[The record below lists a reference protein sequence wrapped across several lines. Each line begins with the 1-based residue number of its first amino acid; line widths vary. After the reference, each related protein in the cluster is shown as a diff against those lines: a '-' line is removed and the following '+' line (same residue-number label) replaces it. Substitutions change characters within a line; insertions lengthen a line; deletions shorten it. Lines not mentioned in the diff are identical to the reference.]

1 MTAFRVKCG
10 SGGRAA
16 PRCDGVGWHRPARM
30 SEWMGPL
37 ILPLREPLGAMSS
50 SQVFRESNLFGAP
63 IRDLGLKIAGTRLE
77 PVIDEFREELAKSG
91 IKVVPRFHLSTEWGV
106 PFGTVVIGI
115 PFYLAHPDLTALHG
129 EQVGHIEGFNR
140 ADILRYLRHEMG
152 HVMNYAYKLYD
163 REAWVKLFGSITQPY
178 REDYRP
184 QPFSRRFVRHLP
196 GWYAQKHPDED
207 WSETFA
213 VWMTPGRDWRA
224 DYAQLPTALAKLEY
238 CARTMVEL
246 GEPIVTATELDEDV
260 SGIHYSLEQYYQN
273 YAADSEAGA
282 AGLDGDLRA
291 IFDDLQ
297 ETDDGSA
304 HETRPAAELIRRHER
319 QLMAAVFRWTGH
331 FPEKTRSLVRHLAKR
346 AEALKQV
353 YPREAE
359 EEAVVAVTTLVTS
372 LAMNFV
378 HRGAYFPEA
387 TQPPPADVAE
397 PQPSGS
403 DKAAP
408 DKSSGEKPVAENSA
422 EPAAND
428 AAPLEPQPSTET
440 PSRETQREEPPR
452 ERVPP
457 EEPDPEEP
465 LPLLEDLRRASR

>member
-1 MTAFRVKCG
+1 
-10 SGGRAA
+10 
-16 PRCDGVGWHRPARM
+16 
-30 SEWMGPL
+30 
-37 ILPLREPLGAMSS
+37 MSS
-50 SQVFRESNLFGAP
+50 SQGFRESNLFGAP

-77 PVIDEFREELAKSG
+77 PVIDEFRAELAQRALK
-91 IKVVPRFHLSTEWGV
+91 IVPRFHLSTEWGV

-178 REDYRP
+178 REEYRP

-213 VWMTPGRDWRA
+213 VWMTPDRDWRA
-224 DYAQLPTALAKLEY
+224 DYAQLPTALAKLEF
-238 CARTMVEL
+238 CARTLAEL
-246 GEPIVTATELDEDV
+246 GDPLVTATELDEDV
-260 SGIHYSLEQYYQN
+260 SGIHYSLAQYYES
-273 YAADSEAGA
+273 YAPDAEAGA

-319 QLMAAVFRWTGH
+319 QLMANVFRWTGH

-359 EEAVVAVTTLVTS
+359 DEAVVAVTTLVTS

-378 HRGAYFPEA
+378 HRGAYFPETA
-387 TQPPPADVAE
+387 PPAAEAAE
-397 PQPSGS
+397 PRPS
-403 DKAAP
+403 AAEVQVDAP
-408 DKSSGEKPVAENSA
+408 EESA
-422 EPAAND
+422 EP
-428 AAPLEPQPSTET
+428 L
-440 PSRETQREEPPR
+440 PPA
-452 ERVPP
+452 
-457 EEPDPEEP
+457 EP
-465 LPLLEDLRRASR
+465 LSQSEREDRKRVSR

>member
-1 MTAFRVKCG
+1 
-10 SGGRAA
+10 
-16 PRCDGVGWHRPARM
+16 
-30 SEWMGPL
+30 
-37 ILPLREPLGAMSS
+37 MSS

-77 PVIDEFREELAKSG
+77 PVIDEFRAELSARG

-115 PFYLAHPDLTALHG
+115 PFYLAQPDLMELHG

-140 ADILRYLRHEMG
+140 PDILRYLRHEMG

-213 VWMTPGRDWRA
+213 VWLTPGRDWRA

-238 CARTMVEL
+238 CARTMLEL

-260 SGIHYSLEQYYQN
+260 SGIHYSLEQYYQS
-273 YAADSEAGA
+273 YAPDSEAGA

-291 IFDDLQ
+291 IFDDLH
-297 ETDDGSA
+297 ENDDGSA

-346 AEALKQV
+346 ADALKQV
-353 YPREAE
+353 YPRDAE
-359 EEAVVAVTTLVTS
+359 DEAVVAVTTLVTS

-387 TQPPPADVAE
+387 TPPPPPDAAE
-397 PQPSGS
+397 PPAGT
-403 DKAAP
+403 DKAVGDETAAEKQP
-408 DKSSGEKPVAENSA
+408 LEESPREQTPMEKPTAE
-422 EPAAND
+422 
-428 AAPLEPQPSTET
+428 ET
-440 PSRETQREEPPR
+440 PR
-452 ERVPP
+452 
-457 EEPDPEEP
+457 
-465 LPLLEDLRRASR
+465 LLEELKRASR